1 MSVKDTKIIRKAITI
16 ACNIA
21 ILPNLL
27 PASATCAN
35 SSCACTQLSV
45 SEKYEQM
52 LSTTKSVYNY
62 LIDADLRPLVPT
74 ECLTH
79 VLAASF
85 QIIHAPLK
93 KPSGAADESGFIMT
107 RELYD
112 KYNTD
117 KNDFHRKLAVLKKRI
132 HPILYYRSL
141 MQLHKPDAPGFLKR
155 ALTREMNEAGLS
167 GDLKIIV
174 LAMLDALGS
183 DGKTIDRT
191 ARIIDIVTKIVL
203 NMFKLN
209 RAEVYT
215 TLCNQIVGFKDLGGM
230 ETEQTTILEGIYALT
245 LKMIHHNGV
254 NTDLLIK
261 DLLSPLS
268 QTQEE
273 DVTNSIAQTLRLL
286 RLCFVERTYDIPQLD
301 TGLLRPVLV
310 PLFRFRLVIGNSQ
323 TLRPLRNDIED
334 VLLKLL
340 KKDGDQFS
348 IFDSLLFDINSKDLE
363 TLSLKGFRISVE
375 DDRLKLKQTEYTQQF
390 SITERIEALTS
401 FIKQHSILYA
411 LYCYLLNTL
420 ANRDKYF
427 NTSAAKSDLLETED
441 SFVVNKGIE
450 AQIAVFKLLS
460 ELSENKDMQN
470 FIRDDPTYIIKF
482 MNDFYLRTIDT
493 KMNQTSEFESDGFQ
507 TIFIV
512 SMILQALLEGCE
524 NDQYKSLIAPLKIV
538 AQQGTNEELTQ
549 LISAVLFKLEGGK
562 VAGCGNNPNN
572 CKSEVDQAIEDVL
585 DPLLPVRGHG
595 LLTLSKL
602 VEKKDAEAL
611 ERKQYILNIFQ
622 VRINF
627 FLMSK
632 CICFLSCM
640 SGLRLACIGLAHHS
654 MFVLVLHSRF

>member
-1 MSVKDTKIIRKAITI
+1 MSVNDTKIIRKAITI

-21 ILPNLL
+21 IFPNLL
-27 PASATCAN
+27 SASATCTT
-35 SSCACTQLSV
+35 SSCSCTQFSV
-45 SEKYEQM
+45 SEKYEQI
-52 LSTTKSVYNY
+52 LSTTRSIYNY
-62 LIDADLRPLVPT
+62 LIDAHVRPLVPT

-79 VLAASF
+79 ILAAFF
-85 QIIHAPLK
+85 QIIYAPLK
-93 KPSGAADESGFIMT
+93 KPSDMADESGFIMT
-107 RELYD
+107 QKLYNR
-112 KYNTD
+112 YITD
-117 KNDFHRKLAVLKKRI
+117 KNEFHQKLAVLKEEI
-132 HPILYYRSL
+132 HPIWYYRSL
-141 MQLHKPDAPGFLKR
+141 MQLHKPDAPRFLKR
-155 ALTREMNEAGLS
+155 ALTREMNEACLN

-174 LAMLDALGS
+174 LAMLDSLGS

-191 ARIIDIVTKIVL
+191 GRIIDIVTKIVL

-215 TLCNQIVGFKDLGGM
+215 TLCNQIVGFKDLRGM

-268 QTQEE
+268 QMQEQN
-273 DVTNSIAQTLRLL
+273 VTSSIAQALRLL
-286 RLCFVERTYDIPQLD
+286 RLCFVERTCDIPQLD
-301 TGLLRPVLV
+301 TRFLRRVLV
-310 PLFRFRLVIGNSQ
+310 PLFHFRLVIGNFQ

-340 KKDGDQFS
+340 KKDGEQFS
-348 IFDSLLFDINSKDLE
+348 IFDSLLFDINSKDME
-363 TLSLKGFRISVE
+363 TLTPKGFRILVQ
-375 DDRLKLKQTEYTQQF
+375 DDCLKLEQTEYTQQF

-401 FIKQHSILYA
+401 FIKQDSILYG

-427 NTSAAKSDLLETED
+427 NISAAKSDLLEVED

-460 ELSENKDMQN
+460 ELSVNKEVQN
-470 FIRDDPTYIIKF
+470 LIQDDPSYIIKF

-493 KMNQTSEFESDGFQ
+493 KMHQTLEFESDGFQ

-512 SMILQALLEGCE
+512 SMTLQALLEGCE
-524 NDQYKSLIAPLKIV
+524 NDSCDQYKSLIAPLKIV
-538 AQQGTNEELTQ
+538 VQQGTNQELTQ
-549 LISAVLFKLEGGK
+549 LLSVLLFKLEGGK
-562 VAGCGNNPNN
+562 VAGCGNNPNKY
-572 CKSEVDQAIEDVL
+572 KSEVDQAIEDVI

-602 VEKKDAEAL
+602 VEKKDVEAL

-622 VRINF
+622 VCIKF
-627 FLMSK
+627 F
-632 CICFLSCM
+632 
-640 SGLRLACIGLAHHS
+640 
-654 MFVLVLHSRF
+654 